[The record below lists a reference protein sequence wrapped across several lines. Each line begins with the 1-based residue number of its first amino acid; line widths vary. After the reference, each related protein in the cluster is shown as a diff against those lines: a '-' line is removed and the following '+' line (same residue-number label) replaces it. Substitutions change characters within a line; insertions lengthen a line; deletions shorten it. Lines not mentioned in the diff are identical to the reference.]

1 MTDITIHIVGLCPLF
16 TDTDNGRSRGMFGA
30 LKASEHLLTVN
41 FDEITKDPATGK
53 PTQTRIFP
61 VNQQVNQNFL
71 GDVVLK
77 AAQPNPI
84 TFFSP
89 PSTPPSPTD
98 SVEDSAHILEVEKFF
113 GNGQAFNLDY
123 SALKSRL
130 YFNGGEIRTAEIN
143 RDLKGDPLPVEIHF
157 PGRPPKT
164 KVDFAEEVKVVIA
177 CKGGTLEIGNSS
189 YTLKPDGQYY
199 IEFNNSCTHQLA
211 CLDPRTH
218 RVIDSN
224 LVLTDLVLDPDL
236 KSAGDPSAASRL
248 GMFLPPPPPPPPTLY
263 PGTSN
268 PGTCGGFR
276 FSSVKSF

>member
-30 LKASEHLLTVN
+30 LKASGHLLTVH
-41 FDEITKDPATGK
+41 FDEITNDPATGK

-61 VNQQVNQNFL
+61 VNQQVNQDFL

-77 AAQPNPI
+77 ADRPNPI

-89 PSTPPSPTD
+89 GSTPPSPQD
-98 SVEDSAHILEVEKFF
+98 SVEDSAHILEVEALF
-113 GNGQAFNLDY
+113 GNGGAFTLDY
-123 SALKSRL
+123 SALKSRF

-143 RDLKGDPLPVEIHF
+143 RDWNGVPLPVEIHS
-157 PGRPPKT
+157 PGRPT
-164 KVDFAEEVKVVIA
+164 RGHLNFAEEVKVVIA
-177 CKGGTLEIGNSS
+177 CNGGTLKIGNSD
-189 YTLKPDGQYY
+189 YILKSNGRYY
-199 IEFNNSCTHQLA
+199 IEFNNSCPDQMD
-211 CLDPRTH
+211 CLDPRTK

-236 KSAGDPSAASRL
+236 KSAGDPAAASRL
-248 GMFLPPPPPPPPTLY
+248 GMFLPPPPPAPY